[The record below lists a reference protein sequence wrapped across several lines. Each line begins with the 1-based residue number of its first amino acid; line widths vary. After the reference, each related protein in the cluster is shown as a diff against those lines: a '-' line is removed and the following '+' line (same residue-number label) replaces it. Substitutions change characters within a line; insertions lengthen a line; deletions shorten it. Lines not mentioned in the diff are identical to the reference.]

1 MEDSGSS
8 EAMTKILHEKFL
20 PDLKD
25 IHGPSDSLCRI
36 RWSMDIAGF
45 NMLGLGKEQVKA
57 RFAQALSKTIANGVA
72 ILYALIIYLPVQD
85 R

>member
-1 MEDSGSS
+1 
-8 EAMTKILHEKFL
+8 
-20 PDLKD
+20 
-25 IHGPSDSLCRI
+25 
-36 RWSMDIAGF
+36 MDIAGF